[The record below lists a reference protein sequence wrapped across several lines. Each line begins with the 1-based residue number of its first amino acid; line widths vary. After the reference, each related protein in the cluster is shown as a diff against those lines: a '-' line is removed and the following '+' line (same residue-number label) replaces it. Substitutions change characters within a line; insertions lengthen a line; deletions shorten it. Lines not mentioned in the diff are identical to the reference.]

1 MLEFKIYKFDFTCD
15 CCGEETC
22 MGIVGFSK
30 LVPKICDLCL
40 INGVDGEDID
50 FIDNKE
56 QQAPVIKSDQD
67 NGRNT

>member
-40 INGVDGEDID
+40 INGIDGEDSD
-50 FIDNKE
+50 FMGDND
-56 QQAPVIKSDQD
+56 QQASVIKSNQ
-67 NGRNT
+67 NNTRNP